1 MLIPKVI
8 MTIKHGLH
16 PSQIHIGQPKSL
28 KNLRKKLRLVCA
40 TLTSRNIREC
50 SYKMSK
56 YTVLLPRGTGEL
68 KDRKKELKVDNTL
81 SAMFTDSRFNF
92 TLKVENLIP
101 FHAVVI

>member
-1 MLIPKVI
+1 
-8 MTIKHGLH
+8 
-16 PSQIHIGQPKSL
+16 
-28 KNLRKKLRLVCA
+28 
-40 TLTSRNIREC
+40 
-50 SYKMSK
+50 MSK

-68 KDRKKELKVDNTL
+68 KDKKKELKVDNTL